1 MIEVIVNRGQ
11 MRALREMLRSIPR
24 DVPKALTRALN
35 KVAKSTHVKIL
46 RKISG
51 EYAVSQRDLKEKNV
65 FLIRANYKNLRA
77 IIRIKGR
84 RIQILAFK
92 AKQLKKGVSYKI
104 KKKGGRKI
112 VYAFMESPPGSGKST
127 MMPVKGKS
135 TSEGHRG
142 VFKRRGKSR
151 LPIVELYGPSVPA
164 IFQNVREFAA
174 ETLQREIGNK
184 LGKELMI
191 QAGLML
197 QRKRRIIYSAA

>member
-24 DVPKALTRALN
+24 DVPKALARALN

-51 EYAVSQRDLKEKNV
+51 EYAVSQRELKEKNV
-65 FLIRANYKNLRA
+65 FLTRANYKNLRA

-84 RIQILAFK
+84 RIQLLAFK
-92 AKQLKKGVSYKI
+92 ARQLKKGVSYKI
-104 KKKGGRKI
+104 KKTGGRKT
-112 VYAFMESPPGSGKST
+112 VYAFMESPPGSGKPT
-127 MMPVKGKS
+127 MMPNPLGGKR
-135 TSEGHRG
+135 HKG
-142 VFKRRGKSR
+142 VFKRRGKKR
-151 LPIVELYGPSVPA
+151 TPIVELFGPSIPA
-164 IFQNVREFAA
+164 AFQNVGEFAA

-184 LGKELMI
+184 LGKEMMV

>member
-1 MIEVIVNRGQ
+1 MIEVVVNRGQ

-24 DVPKALTRALN
+24 DVPKALARALN
-35 KVAKSTHVKIL
+35 KVAKSTHVRIL

-51 EYAVSQRDLKEKNV
+51 EYAVSQRDLKNKNIS
-65 FLIRANYKNLRA
+65 LKRANYKNLMA
-77 IIRIKGR
+77 TIRIKGR
-84 RIQILAFK
+84 RIQLLTFK

-104 KKKGGRKI
+104 KKGRGRRV
-112 VYAFMESPPGSGKST
+112 VYAFMESPPGSKKQTT
-127 MMPVKGKS
+127 MAS
-135 TSEGHRG
+135 GHRG

-184 LGKELMI
+184 LGKELVV

-197 QRKRRIIYSAA
+197 QRKRRIVYSAA

>member
-1 MIEVIVNRGQ
+1 MIEVVVNRGQ
-11 MRALREMLRSIPR
+11 MRALRAMLREIPR
-24 DVPKALTRALN
+24 DVPKVLTRALN

-46 RKISG
+46 RRISS

-65 FLIRANYKNLRA
+65 FLIRANYKNLKA

-104 KKKGGRKI
+104 KKKGGRKT
-112 VYAFMESPPGSGKST
+112 VYAFMESPPGSKQST
-127 MMPVKGKS
+127 TMAS
-135 TSEGHRG
+135 GHRG

-164 IFQNVREFAA
+164 IFQNVQEFAA
-174 ETLQREIGNK
+174 NTFQREIGNK
-184 LGKELMI
+184 LGKEMMV

-197 QRKRRIIYSAA
+197 QRKRRIRYSAA